1 MLPDNLGMKQN
12 IKNLLVCLLAIG
24 TLGFSQSA
32 IAGSDSKPVLRKV
45 QPDVEGFDTLLSTP
59 PILAPIAHDP
69 VEMVSKSRGNQVS
82 RKLASGNNIED
93 LGHYTKLERRFGV
106 DVGMMQ
112 PFGDFQKDFA
122 SAAMVGLHFTW
133 EAIPPFALRVST
145 NRASSYHKSG
155 AALGK
160 LTVSQI
166 NIGTQASFPMNRF
179 IPFVSFEG
187 SFNFNDVSFGS
198 TKYVTAGSDTFVSTV
213 GLNIGMGIDFIVGRE
228 MSFGFEGTYHY
239 QVPKKINL
247 SDSTMFDLGSSY
259 ASLGFRVNF

>member
-1 MLPDNLGMKQN
+1 MKQN
-12 IKNLLVCLLAIG
+12 RKNLLGQFLFLA
-24 TLGFSQSA
+24 TLGFSQSV
-32 IAGSDSKPVLRKV
+32 IAGPDGKPVLRKV
-45 QPDVEGFDTLLSTP
+45 QPDVEGFETLLP
-59 PILAPIAHDP
+59 APVLAPLTVDSP
-69 VEMVSKSRGNQVS
+69 MEVVSKSKGMGVS
-82 RKLASGNNIED
+82 RRLASGNNIED
-93 LGHYTKLERRFGV
+93 LDHYTKLERRFGI
-106 DVGMMQ
+106 DVGVMS

-145 NRASSYHKSG
+145 NRASSYHKLG

-179 IPFVSFEG
+179 IPFLKFEG

-259 ASLGFRVNF
+259 STLGFRVNF